1 MTDLPLRKHPEVLAR
16 HLPIAGK
23 SLLDIGCGSGAL
35 VRLLAREGGQPVG
48 LDPQW
53 AQIERARAA
62 GPGRYVVGWGQHLPF
77 GDASFDGV
85 LFFNALHHVPVEVMA
100 GALDEAR
107 RVLRPDGLLC
117 VVEPVAAGTHFQLLQ
132 PVEDETD
139 VRAAAEDHL
148 VRLEANGRL
157 RRRAQERYAVASR
170 YRAFDEWRDTVLAVD
185 PERRH
190 AIERLRPQLE
200 QRFVELGELEED
212 GRRLF
217 RQPAR
222 FDLYTPA

>member
-1 MTDLPLRKHPEVLAR
+1 MDPLPLRKHPEVLAR
-16 HLPIAGK
+16 HLAVAGK
-23 SLLDIGCGSGAL
+23 TLLDVGCGSGAL

-53 AQIERARAA
+53 AQVERARAA
-62 GPGRYVVGWGQHLPF
+62 GPERYVVGWGQHLPF
-77 GDASFDGV
+77 ADASFDVV
-85 LFFNALHHVPVEVMA
+85 LFFNALHHVPVAVMG

-107 RVLRPDGLLC
+107 RVLKPEGLLC

-139 VRAAAEDHL
+139 VRAAAEAEL
-148 VRLEANGRL
+148 GRLEAAGRL

-170 YRAFDEWRDTVLAVD
+170 YRVFDEWRDTVLAVD

-190 AIERLRPQLE
+190 ALERLRPQLE
-200 QRFVELGELEED
+200 QRFQELGELEED

-222 FDLYTPA
+222 FDLFSPA